1 MKNRAVKNLAI
12 IGGGPAGLMAAEAA
26 CAAGLQ
32 VHVFDAMG
40 SVGRKFLLAGK
51 GGLNLTH
58 SEPFAQFVMRYGA
71 RHAEVEHWLRSFDAT
86 ALREWARGFGIETF
100 VGSSGRVFPS
110 DLKAAPLLRGWVRRL
125 RESGVRFHVHHR
137 CIGWNSNGQLR
148 FLTADGE
155 CLVSADAVILAM
167 GGGSWPELGSDGAWQ
182 SWLRET
188 SVDIA
193 PLQPSNCGFEL
204 DWSAH
209 FASRHAGRPLKTVR
223 VYFVDYQG
231 KRHSQ
236 LGEFVVTKN
245 GVEGSLIYAL
255 SAPLRDTIT
264 AQGRVEIHLDLA
276 PDRDLE
282 RLHRDLAGPRGD
294 RSLATHLR
302 RKGGIEGVKAGL
314 LYEVVPKAD
323 FSDPHKLATW
333 TKSLPLILLRP
344 RPIAEAISSAGGMKF
359 AALDENLMLRARP
372 GIFCAGEMIDWEA
385 PTGGYLLTA
394 SFASGRLAGLGA
406 VDWLS
411 RQIEV

>member
-1 MKNRAVKNLAI
+1 MNPNRSENLAI
-12 IGGGPAGLMAAEAA
+12 VGGGPAGLMAAEVA
-26 CAAGLQ
+26 CATGLQ
-32 VHVFDAMG
+32 VDVFDAMG

-71 RHAEVEHWLRSFDAT
+71 RHAEVEHWLRSFDAA
-86 ALREWARGFGIETF
+86 ALREWARGFGVDTF

-137 CIGWNSNGQLR
+137 CIGWHDSGALL
-148 FLTADGE
+148 FSTPDGE
-155 CLVSADAVILAM
+155 RLVAADAVILAM
-167 GGGSWPELGSDGAWQ
+167 GGASWPELGSDGAWQ
-182 SWLRET
+182 TWLRKM
-188 SVDIA
+188 SVDVA

-204 DWSAH
+204 EWSEH
-209 FASRHAGRPLKTVR
+209 FSSRHAGHPLKAVR
-223 VYFVDYQG
+223 VSLIDQHG
-231 KRHSQ
+231 KQHSQ
-236 LGEFVVTKN
+236 LGEFVITAK
-245 GVEGSLIYAL
+245 GIEGSLIYAL

-264 AQGRVEIHLDLA
+264 AQGKVEIRLDLT

-282 RLHRDLAGPRGD
+282 RLHRDLARPRGD

-302 RKGGIEGVKAGL
+302 RTIGIEGVKAGL

-323 FSDPHKLATW
+323 FNDPHKLAAW
-333 TKSLPLILLRP
+333 IKSLPLVLQRP
-344 RPIAEAISSAGGMKF
+344 RPITDAISSAGGVKF
-359 AALDENLMLRARP
+359 AALDKNLMLRARS

-394 SFASGRLAGLGA
+394 CFASGRVAGLGA

-411 RQIEV
+411 QQTEV

>member
-1 MKNRAVKNLAI
+1 MKSRAAKSLAV
-12 IGGGPAGLMAAEAA
+12 IGGGPAGLMAAEVA

-32 VHVFDAMG
+32 VDVFDAMG

-58 SEPFAQFVMRYGA
+58 SEPFAQFVLRYGA
-71 RHAEVEHWLRSFDAT
+71 RHAD
-86 ALREWARGFGIETF
+86 ALREWARGFGVNTF
-100 VGSSGRVFPS
+100 IGSSGRVFPN

-137 CIGWNSNGQLR
+137 CIGWHDRGALR
-148 FLTADGE
+148 FSSTDGE
-155 CLVSADAVILAM
+155 RLVAVNAVILAM

-182 SWLRET
+182 TWLRDML
-188 SVDIA
+188 VDIA

-204 DWSAH
+204 NWSEH
-209 FASRHAGRPLKTVR
+209 FSSRHAGHPLKSVR
-223 VYFVDYQG
+223 VSFVDHHGQHYS
-231 KRHSQ
+231 R
-236 LGEFVVTKN
+236 LGEFIITAK

-264 AQGRVEIHLDLA
+264 AQGTVETRVDLA

-282 RLHRDLAGPRGD
+282 RLIRDLARPRGD
-294 RSLATHLR
+294 RSVATHLR
-302 RKGGIEGVKAGL
+302 RCVGIDGAKASL

-323 FSDPHKLATW
+323 FSDAHKLATW
-333 TKSLPLILLRP
+333 IKSLPLVLQRP
-344 RPIAEAISSAGGMKF
+344 RPISEAISSAGGVKF
-359 AALDENLMLRARP
+359 AALDKNLMLRTHP

-394 SFASGRLAGLGA
+394 CFASGRMAGLGA
-406 VDWLS
+406 VDWLI
-411 RQIEV
+411 RQADA